1 MEFIGMVWLFLGL
14 CSAIALL
21 GLGRLDELGRVLL
34 LWLICLIG
42 GTILAI
48 PAISV
53 LIYHNQGKLLSSL
66 TTVEWLDEV
75 DPDIALEFIVV
86 IATIWC
92 ALLPLLLMGSVLR
105 SIMQSNLPSFI
116 EDFQEQKAYEEQLTQ
131 TEE

>member
-1 MEFIGMVWLFLGL
+1 M
-14 CSAIALL
+14 
-21 GLGRLDELGRVLL
+21 GRVLL